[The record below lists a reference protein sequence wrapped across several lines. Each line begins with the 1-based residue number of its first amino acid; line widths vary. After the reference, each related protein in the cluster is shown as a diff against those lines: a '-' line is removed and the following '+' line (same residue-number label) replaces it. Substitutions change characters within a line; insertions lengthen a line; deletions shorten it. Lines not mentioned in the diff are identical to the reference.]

1 MLGSNGNHLER
12 IMLKKTRLMKVKYK
26 EVTVAAFTTNRNTR
40 RRGDLTAGS
49 EAGNVKKWAHTNTV
63 LAGLRKPCN
72 ISSAITV
79 ESVQRNEFRN

>member
-26 EVTVAAFTTNRNTR
+26 EVTAFITNRDTR

-49 EAGNVKKWAHTNTV
+49 EAGNVKKWAHTNIV

-79 ESVQRNEFRN
+79 ESVARYECRN